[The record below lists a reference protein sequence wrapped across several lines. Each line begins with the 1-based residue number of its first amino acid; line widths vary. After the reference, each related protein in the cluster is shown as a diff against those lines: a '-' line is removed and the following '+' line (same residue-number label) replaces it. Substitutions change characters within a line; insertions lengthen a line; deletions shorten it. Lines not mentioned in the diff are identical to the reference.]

1 MALVLTR
8 LVRSN
13 YDELDNIP
21 IIHQDLTASFTKQA
35 DTYYIHTG
43 STTSAYTKGRM
54 YYCDGT
60 NLKKVVIVDELP
72 KVNDGKLTITV
83 NGTAYTFTANQSGNT
98 SFSITDTTY
107 TAGTGLN
114 LLNGVFSVKTGY
126 STNGKNYK
134 VATDT
139 NGNLYVNVP
148 WTDTNTDTHYTNYLQ
163 IKGNNTEAV
172 KFTQNADKTLNFKPG
187 TNVSI
192 SAAANEIT
200 ISATDT
206 NTSHSHSAGVGLVGS
221 GSAGTGSGTY
231 SYKAKLRSETALI
244 EDSAAVA
251 TVSGRVYPVA
261 VDKSGYLS
269 VNVPWNNT
277 NTATAAD
284 DILDGSNSGTQITYA
299 PYTSQQSKLSFDSS
313 NTEPTRSDRL
323 NLNGY
328 LHATKLYSGGKEVL
342 TSYQSIKSLN
352 TNNTTAQDA
361 NASEAIVGTGAIN
374 LHKIAKTGSYDDL
387 NDKPNRARHSSTQ
400 LATNTDL
407 NTLNSSADIGWYHVG
422 GGNSCAH
429 KPTGV
434 DAFGLEVGRSAG
446 GWFYQVLTSSNNA
459 ASRGR
464 RFMRTYTGTAWDA
477 WKKVAI
483 TSDIPAVHDGTLTI
497 QKNGTAVA
505 TFTANSALNTIANIK
520 VPSTFDDLSR
530 IKKQDYAGNNNAVKY
545 FKLATF
551 PVYNSDGNYASFIIT
566 GRMGGWES
574 GNTSF
579 VNMILYN
586 RNGEGGGYINVA
598 NSSFFNLCDIVMYR
612 EADGTSTAYLKVK
625 GYYTFDINV
634 NTYQATNVYTGT
646 DVPPT
651 GTLKWTASA
660 NADRLAVSGG
670 KVYVNGFMMPKQVR
684 INDTVRNPDA
694 NAVIDLGTVPAS
706 YTTSS
711 LTPSKCTK
719 NGFYYVISSINSLTD
734 ADGNP
739 FLQYHTS
746 DKDFRIL
753 ATAYSDS
760 WVQQIATDLRTNHIF
775 YRIRNNGTWGAWQ
788 KMMNAEEFTLSGTT
802 LTITM

>member
-1 MALVLTR
+1 MKNFSQITENLDVANKKYVD
-8 LVRSN
+8 
-13 YDELDNIP
+13 DELDKLARTVNNGA
-21 IIHQDLTASFTKQA
+21 LT
-35 DTYYIHTG
+35 
-43 STTSAYTKGRM
+43 
-54 YYCDGT
+54 
-60 NLKKVVIVDELP
+60 L
-72 KVNDGKLTITV
+72 TV
-83 NGTAYTFTANQSGNT
+83 NGTAHTFTANQSGDTSVTINDTGVTSVSVSGDGNAVTNASIDGRALTLTKGTTFLTSQSIKTLNT
-98 SFSITDTTY
+98 NNTTAQTTSASETIVGSGTINLHKIAKTGNYNDLLDKLTAGSNITINENNVISAKDTTY
-107 TAGTGLN
+107 TFTANNPTLAWNTTSKIGTIG
-114 LLNGVFSVKTGY
+114 GVEF
-126 STNGKNYK
+126 
-134 VATDT
+134 
-139 NGNLYVNVP
+139 NVTMP
-148 WTDTNTDTHYTNYLQ
+148 ANPNTHHTNYLQ

-187 TNVSI
+187 ANVSI
-192 SAAANEIT
+192 SATSGEIT
-200 ISATDT
+200 ISSTD
-206 NTSHSHSAGVGLVGS
+206 
-221 GSAGTGSGTY
+221 
-231 SYKAKLRSETALI
+231 
-244 EDSAAVA
+244 
-251 TVSGRVYPVA
+251 
-261 VDKSGYLS
+261 
-269 VNVPWNNT
+269 T

-284 DILDGSNSGTQITYA
+284 NILDGSNSGTQITYA

-342 TSYQSIKSLN
+342 TSHQSIKSLN

-361 NASEAIVGTGAIN
+361 NASEAIVGSGAIN
-374 LHKIAKTGSYDDL
+374 LHKIAKTGSYGDL
-387 NDKPNRARHSSTQ
+387 NNKPNRARHNSTL

-407 NTLNSSADIGWYHVG
+407 NTLNSSDNIGWYHVG
-422 GGNSCAH
+422 GGNNCAH

-446 GWFYQVLTSSNNA
+446 GWFYQVLTSSNA
-459 ASRGR
+459 STSRGR
-464 RFMRTYTGTAWDA
+464 RFIRTYNGTEWGG
-477 WKKVAI
+477 WKKIAI

-497 QKNGTAVA
+497 QKNGTEVA

-551 PVYNSDGNYASFIIT
+551 PVYNSDENYASFIIT

-574 GNTSF
+574 GNMSF

-586 RNGEGGGYINVA
+586 RGSEGGAYINVA

-625 GYYTFDINV
+625 GYYTFDINI

-670 KVYVNGFMMPKQVR
+670 KVYVNGFMMPKQIR

-719 NGFYYVISSINSLTD
+719 NGFYYVISSTNSLTD

-753 ATAYSDS
+753 TTAYSDS